1 MNECLFISKTNI
13 HDKLDNMEVS
23 TDNYFI
29 FCLYNSKYPHKAIV
43 INENK
48 CSPEL
53 SQKITDLKQLNSKI
67 RCVIKD
73 EIDYYYVN
81 DNLVENSSRELIDYW
96 TNLLRIIEIDYDSDN
111 FDTAFYDSLTY
122 MYLSDQKYRLMSP
135 NELYAGL
142 STTKKSDN
150 NKVWC
155 TIISDVDFD
164 YIPNI
169 IFRYFIV
176 KKKSTSDIVSILYE
190 LKKINGVL
198 GINPAKKSSTEFD
211 CWGYLR
217 VANTE
222 VMNRLLSEG
231 FNCANGKIEFDLL

>member
-1 MNECLFISKTNI
+1 
-13 HDKLDNMEVS
+13 MES
-23 TDNYFI
+23 NTDNYFI

-53 SQKITDLKQLNSKI
+53 SQKITDLKQLSSKI

-73 EIDYYYVN
+73 ETDHYYVN
-81 DNLVENSSRELIDYW
+81 DNHVENSSRELIDYW
-96 TNLLRIIEIDYDSDN
+96 MNLLRLVEIDYDSDN

-135 NELYAGL
+135 NELQTRL
-142 STTKKSDN
+142 STNKKSDTN
-150 NKVWC
+150 NVWC
-155 TIISDVDFD
+155 TIVSDVDFD
-164 YIPNI
+164 YVPNI

-176 KKKSTSDIVSILYE
+176 KKSTTDIVSILSE
-190 LKKINGVL
+190 LKKVNGVL
-198 GINPAKKSSTEFD
+198 GINPAKKSSTELD

-217 VANTE
+217 VTSTE

-231 FNCANGKIEFDLL
+231 FSCANGQIEFDFL